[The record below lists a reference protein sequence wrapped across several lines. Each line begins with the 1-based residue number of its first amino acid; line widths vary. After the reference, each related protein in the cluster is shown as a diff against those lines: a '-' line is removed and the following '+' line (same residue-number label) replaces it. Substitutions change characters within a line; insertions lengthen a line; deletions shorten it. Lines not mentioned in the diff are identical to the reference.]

1 MQIYRVYQHPQRG
14 YAAIT
19 SGFNWP
25 AAIFSLIWALSN
37 SLWLP
42 SFLLFIGW
50 CATIAGIAFSGLMN
64 LPMVSLAFVGLGALM
79 PLWAGM
85 NAMDWLEGNLKNQGY
100 NLVNKVRA
108 QSSQGAI
115 MTTQRKLDPT
125 AAKKRSAARRR

>member
-19 SGFNWP
+19 SGFNWT
-25 AAIFSLIWALSN
+25 AALFSLIWTLSN
-37 SLWLP
+37 NLWGP
-42 SFLLFIGW
+42 SFLLFLGW
-50 CATIAGIAFSGLMN
+50 STSIAGIFIAGMMG
-64 LPMVSLAFVGLGALM
+64 LPMVSMTFVGLAVLM

-85 NAMDWLEGNLKNQGY
+85 NAMKWLDQGLQKQGY

-108 QSSQGAI
+108 QTSQGAI

-125 AAKKRSAARRR
+125 AARKRSASRR

>member
-19 SGFNWP
+19 SGFNWT
-25 AAIFSLIWALSN
+25 AAIFSLIWTLSN
-37 SLWLP
+37 NLWGP
-42 SFLLFIGW
+42 SFLLFLGW
-50 CATIAGIAFSGLMN
+50 SVSIAGVVIAGAMN
-64 LPMVSLAFVGLGALM
+64 LPMVSMTFVGLAVLM

-85 NAMDWLEGNLKNQGY
+85 NAMKWLEKGLHKQGY

-108 QSSQGAI
+108 QTSQGAI

-125 AAKKRSAARRR
+125 AARKRTAGRR